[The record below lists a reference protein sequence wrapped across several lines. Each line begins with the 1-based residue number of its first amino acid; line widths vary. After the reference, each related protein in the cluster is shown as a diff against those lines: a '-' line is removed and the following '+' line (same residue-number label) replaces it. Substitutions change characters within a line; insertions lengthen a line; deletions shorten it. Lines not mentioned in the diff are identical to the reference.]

1 MTKLNSCLREASSH
15 QNVGNSIDF
24 PNSQNSWPKFQ
35 FMKPWFSKNS
45 SNLVEPGFL
54 NKETNI
60 YSPANI
66 RVLRRAI
73 PTSPTS
79 FTSTPHLDFSTQGES
94 GKIWGRKTLS
104 LGYSF
109 FQVLAD
115 FGWNVSGSLSGS
127 QCETECSL
135 RQCVDGGAVN
145 TRSELQ
151 STTVPQNAYFSY
163 RATVPRIRIS
173 KLTMGANL
181 KAPMAPLSSVNWNLG
196 LKLVWILTTR
206 QPSAESNKHQ
216 YGQIRATFY
225 DATATERAN
234 HYT

>member
-1 MTKLNSCLREASSH
+1 MRQKNF
-15 QNVGNSIDF
+15 V
-24 PNSQNSWPKFQ
+24 PWVQ
-35 FMKPWFSKNS
+35 FFFSPS
-45 SNLVEPGFL
+45 
-54 NKETNI
+54 
-60 YSPANI
+60 
-66 RVLRRAI
+66 
-73 PTSPTS
+73 
-79 FTSTPHLDFSTQGES
+79 
-94 GKIWGRKTLS
+94 
-104 LGYSF
+104 
-109 FQVLAD
+109 LAD

-216 YGQIRATFY
+216 LGQIGQIRATFY
-225 DATATERAN
+225 NAKATERAN
-234 HYT
+234 HYTQSVSQF

>member
-109 FQVLAD
+109 FLSK
-115 FGWNVSGSLSGS
+115 FGWLWLKCQRQSEWQSVWDWMLSQAVCGRG
-127 QCETECSL
+127 CREYAIWATEHYSATKRL
-135 RQCVDGGAVN
+135 FQ
-145 TRSELQ
+145 LQ
-151 STTVPQNAYFSY
+151 SYSATNPYIQANDGRQPQ
-163 RATVPRIRIS
+163 
-173 KLTMGANL
+173 GAN
-181 KAPMAPLSSVNWNLG
+181 G
-196 LKLVWILTTR
+196 
-206 QPSAESNKHQ
+206 
-216 YGQIRATFY
+216 ATI
-225 DATATERAN
+225 
-234 HYT
+234 